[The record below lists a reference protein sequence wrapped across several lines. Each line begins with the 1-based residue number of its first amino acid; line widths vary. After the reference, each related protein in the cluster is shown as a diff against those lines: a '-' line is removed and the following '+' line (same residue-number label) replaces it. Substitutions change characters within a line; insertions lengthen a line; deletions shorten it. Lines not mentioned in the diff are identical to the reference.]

1 MLVIRRTHVIYIII
15 RCLLR
20 QAASALRCLPVLP
33 PLQIVKYTERYVVAV
48 KVYTPLLRLV
58 LTMVGALA
66 RLVITDEADMC
77 NKAQTLVKVYR
88 NTGLQPY
95 LICIPDTVDMPVSN
109 RSVTKDIDILRVQCR
124 VTCIRVHGD
133 RLVTVVGTLPAGN
146 KTCSPFVVE
155 TIAYFWQE
163 LVSGVFLS
171 RLTILVFGTSY
182 AEATTYINL

>member
-33 PLQIVKYTERYVVAV
+33 PLQIVKYAERYVVAV

-88 NTGLQPY
+88 NTGLQ
-95 LICIPDTVDMPVSN
+95 
-109 RSVTKDIDILRVQCR
+109 RSEEHT
-124 VTCIRVHGD
+124 
-133 RLVTVVGTLPAGN
+133 
-146 KTCSPFVVE
+146 S
-155 TIAYFWQE
+155 E
-163 LVSGVFLS
+163 LQS
-171 RLTILVFGTSY
+171 RI
-182 AEATTYINL
+182 